1 MGRILM
7 RAFDLNG
14 NRTGLVEHRNV
25 AAHLSKDDDSR
36 LRDLTVAVVDDEVIR
51 SPKPQRALREASLP
65 RGFRQR
71 CGQPAGL
78 FLTQMIAHLDRD
90 RQHPQKRSGCLIV
103 SEFSSHLAPCRGNYD
118 TFLRHSGPPSPK
130 KKAIAK
136 QTVRVMTSFI

>member
-25 AAHLSKDDDSR
+25 TAHLSKDDDSR

-51 SPKPQRALREASLP
+51 SPKPERALRKASLP

-71 CGQPAGL
+71 CGEIPGL

-103 SEFSSHLAPCRGNYD
+103 SEFSSHLAPGRGNYD
-118 TFLRHSGPPSPK
+118 TFLRHQRSSKPK
-130 KKAIAK
+130 EKCDC
-136 QTVRVMTSFI
+136 